1 MLKHHPNSSINSNP
15 HTAKQLDAI
24 MRQKIAIS
32 ALTPNENISQISR
45 QYDTSR
51 KFVYA
56 QKEKASDALN
66 EVFSGEID
74 DSKVLFYIPVT
85 KGWLQ
90 QSVMSLILSC
100 HSSYGGVIEFFRD
113 IFDSNICKGT
123 IFNIMEGALD
133 KAKHMNNSQDLS
145 LIKVGAH
152 DEIFQKQTPVLVGC
166 DVHST
171 YVYLLKQVEQRDQI
185 TWGVH
190 LLDLSEQGMKLEY
203 SIADA
208 GKGLRRGQELAW
220 PNIPCRGDVFH
231 PLYDIGK
238 LTTFLENRA
247 NSALTIVKQLE
258 QKKKKAK
265 RNLKPKFLRRLISAR
280 KEAKIA
286 VQLAKDITLLSQ
298 WLKNDILSVTG
309 PDFSSRQELL
319 KFVVAELE
327 AREIY
332 CSHRIKP
339 VRRLLGLQGENL
351 LAFVKDIDLELEQLS
366 VNYGVDIYLVRS
378 LFELQGVSTTTGNYW
393 EKTKILHHK
402 IGKCF
407 YRLQKNLEKLIKS
420 TVRASSIVENLNS
433 RLRNYFFLRKTLGPN
448 YLELL
453 QFYINHR
460 RYMRSSRPERKGKS
474 PKELLTSQAHKHW
487 LECLGYKLF
496 KKSEAPVSAKFIFKR
511 AA

>member
-1 MLKHHPNSSINSNP
+1 MPNHHSHSSINSNQY
-15 HTAKQLDAI
+15 TAKQLDPI

-32 ALTPNENISQISR
+32 ALTSNENISQISR

-66 EVFSGEID
+66 EVFSGEAD

-85 KGWLQ
+85 KEWLQ
-90 QSVMSLILSC
+90 QSAMSLILSC

-113 IFDSNICKGT
+113 IFDFNICKGT

-133 KAKHMNNSQDLS
+133 KAKNINNSQDLS

-166 DVHST
+166 DVQST
-171 YVYLLKQVEQRDQI
+171 YVYLLKQEEHRDQI

-190 LLDLSEQGMKLEY
+190 LLDLSEQGMKLDY

-208 GKGLRRGQELAW
+208 GKGLRSGQELAW

-247 NSALTIVKQLE
+247 KSALKVVKQLE

-265 RNLKPKFLRRLISAR
+265 KSLKHLRRLVSAK
-280 KEAKIA
+280 KEAKMA
-286 VQLAKDITLLSQ
+286 EQLAKDIIILSQ

-309 PDFSSRQELL
+309 PDFPSRQELL
-319 KFVVAELE
+319 KFVAAELE
-327 AREIY
+327 TREIY
-332 CSHRIKP
+332 CPHRIKP
-339 VRRLLGLQGENL
+339 VRRLLELQGEDL
-351 LAFVKDIDLELEQLS
+351 LAFVKDIDLELGQLAIS
-366 VNYGVDIYLVRS
+366 HGVDIYLVRQV
-378 LFELQGVSTTTGNYW
+378 FQLQGISTKTSNYW
-393 EKTKILHHK
+393 EKTEMFRHK
-402 IGKCF
+402 IGGRF
-407 YRLQKNLEKLIKS
+407 YQLQKDLEQLIKG

-433 RLRNYFFLRKTLGPN
+433 RLRSYFFLRKTLGPN

-453 QFYINHR
+453 QFYLNHK

-474 PKELLTSQAHKHW
+474 PKELLTSQTHKHW

-496 KKSEAPVSAKFIFKR
+496 KKSEAPVSAKFTIKQ